1 MLKLLIIFLG
11 IEISHDDLSF
21 PTELKAKHLITAS
34 FLLENTNW
42 KVSNSYFADNQSKHL
57 IFN

>member
-21 PTELKAKHLITAS
+21 PTELKAKHLITAA
-34 FLLENTNW
+34 FYWKILIGKFPIHILQTTNL
-42 KVSNSYFADNQSKHL
+42 N
-57 IFN
+57 I